1 MGCNS
6 MASPTSTKHDIIRL
20 LHANEAAIRAFG
32 VRRIG
37 LFGSYQ
43 RDEARADSDV
53 DLLVEFQP
61 GETTFDHFMGL
72 SFFCEELFG
81 RRVEIVTPN
90 SLSPYLG
97 PRILRE
103 VEYVV
108 T

>member
-1 MGCNS
+1 MGT
-6 MASPTSTKHDIIRL
+6 ATSLPISGKRDVIRL
-20 LHANEAAIRAFG
+20 IHSNEGALRAFG
-32 VRRIG
+32 VHRLG
-37 LFGSYQ
+37 LFGSFR

-53 DLLVEFQP
+53 DLFVEFAP
-61 GETTFDHFMGL
+61 GAATFDHFMGL

-97 PRILRE
+97 PRILDE

-108 T
+108 V